1 MGRHQRYGYGDR
13 RLNMLWGHDV
23 LVGRERLIGRHDVLE
38 DVARRGNR
46 PVSRITLLMKLVF
59 V

>member
-1 MGRHQRYGYGDR
+1 MR
-13 RLNMLWGHDV
+13 WGHDV

-46 PVSRITLLMKLVF
+46 PVSRTTLLMKLVF